1 MKHVIYI
8 YTCIMV
14 DIMVDINIMVYIV
27 LIPTYQMLH
36 KTRHPFQRLK
46 VDNMFVFNLPKPW
59 EAVPI

>member
-1 MKHVIYI
+1 
-8 YTCIMV
+8 MV